1 MARTFR
7 RYQPGDT
14 TALIKLINAAN
25 SGGGGKGWTHEAD
38 LFEGDRIDTQ
48 ELLGLLEASGSMFV
62 LCLDGADLVGCAY
75 LKPMENAAYLGL
87 LAVRPTMQGSG
98 VGKDVLR
105 ECERIVRD
113 EWDGLMIRMT
123 VITQQ
128 RPELA
133 AFYERRGY
141 SRTGRYKSFD
151 RLQAQTG
158 MKVPGLTLEWMEKSL
173 A

>member
-1 MARTFR
+1 VARHFR

-25 SGGGGKGWTHEAD
+25 SGGGGSGWTHEAE
-38 LFEGDRIDTQ
+38 LFEGDRIDTA
-48 ELLGLLEASGSMFV
+48 ELLSLLEAPGSMFV
-62 LCLDGADLVGCAY
+62 LCLDGADLAGCAY
-75 LKPMENAAYLGL
+75 LKPLEDAAYLGL
-87 LAVRPTMQGSG
+87 LAVRPKLQGGG
-98 VGKDVLR
+98 VGKEILR
-105 ECERIVRD
+105 ECERIVRE
-113 EWDGLMIRMT
+113 EWDSGLIRMT
-123 VITQQ
+123 VITHH
-128 RPELA
+128 RPELT

-158 MKVPGLTLEWMEKSL
+158 MKVPGLTLEWMEKAL